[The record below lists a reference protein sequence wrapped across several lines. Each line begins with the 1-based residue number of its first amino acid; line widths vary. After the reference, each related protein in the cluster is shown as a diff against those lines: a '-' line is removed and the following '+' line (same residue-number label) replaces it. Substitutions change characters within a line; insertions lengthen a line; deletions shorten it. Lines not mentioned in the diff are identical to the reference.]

1 MKTIQLLIGMPGI
14 LSVKKGKGIYH
25 DKMKS
30 ITKLCLLFIM
40 VLVSVNLVFAQDEED
55 LSQQAANPIA
65 NLMSFPFQNNTNF
78 GIGPYDRTSNVLNIQ
93 PVIPFFDGMLITR
106 SIFPIVWIPDVTQ
119 ESGMVSTGLSDILL
133 TAFYVPP
140 SEKLTWGPGLAI
152 EIPSG
157 GEKRGS
163 EKWGVGPSIVLLVQ
177 PGDWTFGLLANNIWS
192 VAGNSDAAD
201 VNKGLIN
208 LFIVRQLG
216 EGWYVTSA
224 PIITVNW
231 NAESGQQWSV
241 PIGAGTGKL
250 SFVGGKLPLNIQI
263 HYYYYVVKPDF
274 GPDWQLRTQI
284 QVLLPTS
291 ILGG

>member
-1 MKTIQLLIGMPGI
+1 
-14 LSVKKGKGIYH
+14 
-25 DKMKS
+25 
-30 ITKLCLLFIM
+30 
-40 VLVSVNLVFAQDEED
+40 
-55 LSQQAANPIA
+55 
-65 NLMSFPFQNNTNF
+65 MSFPFQNNTNF
-78 GIGPYDRTSNVLNIQ
+78 GIGPYDRTMNVLNIQ
-93 PVIPFFDGMLITR
+93 PVIPFFSGKLITR
-106 SIFPIVWIPDVTQ
+106 TIFPIVWIPDVTQ